1 MILPTPFPHPALI
14 GGGAPG
20 ETRIKMT
27 TMTGWTRFLK
37 QGGLRFRLW
46 VMALLPLAAL
56 PLLAAIL
63 LVTGNAYFE
72 RLLTHK
78 VTSDLSMT
86 HSHLQHMQSKTLA
99 AVRSLANSQRIRGLA
114 HHELKDTS
122 LEVVLASR
130 RENIGFDFLAI
141 LDTSGK
147 VLAASEG
154 FQAGDVYIDSMI
166 LRDALSRKE
175 EKVGLEVLAPE
186 ALAHL
191 SATLAKRA
199 RLQLVATPQA
209 APSSATEE
217 GRGLLVISAAP
228 MRDISG
234 QVSATVVGGY
244 LLNRRLEFVDYLAK
258 IVSAGI
264 PRQVG
269 VEGTVTLFLDDVRIA
284 TTVRRQDGERALGTR
299 VSQAVKESVLDRGES
314 WVSRAFVVNHWAVTA
329 YDPVLDYA
337 GKRVGMLY
345 VGIPEAPFSTFR
357 WQAIGLIVALLLMA
371 AAIATWISWRLARG
385 IMQPLG
391 RLESTMQA
399 VNQGQFQARVGNLPG
414 DDELVR
420 LGRLFDQLLDTI
432 GEQTTALRQ
441 QASELDGK
449 VIQRTQDLASANAA
463 LEVTR
468 VAAETANVAKSAFLA
483 NMSHEIRTPLN
494 AITGMAHLIRRG
506 GLTPEQGERLD
517 KLEAAGEHLL
527 GVINAILDLSK
538 IDAGKFKLEESSL
551 RIETI
556 LGNVASMLRERARAK
571 KIDLISEAHSL
582 PHGLLGDPIRLQQA
596 LLNYATNAIK
606 FTERGSV
613 TLRVKALEEDQDSVL
628 LRLEV
633 QDTGIGINPETLPRL
648 FSAFEQADNSTTRKY
663 GGTGLG
669 LTITRLLAQ
678 LMGGNAGAESTP
690 GVGSTFWFTA
700 RLKKGAPVTALEEN
714 KTANFAP
721 DVLKRDFAGS
731 RILLAEDEPINREIT
746 LMLLDEVGLSVDIAE
761 DGVEAV
767 EQASR
772 KQYALI
778 LMDMQMPRMDGLDA
792 TRAIRKLP
800 NGNATPILAMT
811 ANAFAED
818 KTRCF
823 EAGMN
828 DFISKPVKP
837 DLLFEILLKWLSE
850 ARR

>member
-1 MILPTPFPHPALI
+1 MPLTERQQKIIDVFLE
-14 GGGAPG
+14 APE
-20 ETRIKMT
+20 ETRSVADFADFGLERTTVFRDIKKLVQAGLLQLEGKAYRVNT
-27 TMTGWTRFLK
+27 DSDAYLRWDLSRAPHHRAPVRYNPKLLGDYQPNSTFLLTDD
-37 QGGLRFRLW
+37 Q
-46 VMALLPLAAL
+46 
-56 PLLAAIL
+56 LLAL
-63 LVTGNAYFE
+63 E
-72 RLLTHK
+72 RAGR
-78 VTSDLSMT
+78 VEGIS
-86 HSHLQHMQSKTLA
+86 A
-99 AVRSLANSQRIRGLA
+99 AKEKGKLYER
-114 HHELKDTS
+114 
-122 LEVVLASR
+122 VLASLLIDLTHASSNL
-130 RENIGFDFLAI
+130 ENVNISW
-141 LDTSGK
+141 LDTKTLIEFGEHPEGLTEQQMRI
-147 VLAASEG
+147 VLNHKEAISFLKDHG
-154 FQAGDVYIDSMI
+154 PS
-166 LRDALSRKE
+166 LSF
-175 EKVGLEVLAPE
+175 
-186 ALAHL
+186 
-191 SATLAKRA
+191 AKR
-199 RLQLVATPQA
+199 
-209 APSSATEE
+209 
-217 GRGLLVISAAP
+217 
-228 MRDISG
+228 D
-234 QVSATVVGGY
+234 
-244 LLNRRLEFVDYLAK
+244 
-258 IVSAGI
+258 
-264 PRQVG
+264 
-269 VEGTVTLFLDDVRIA
+269 
-284 TTVRRQDGERALGTR
+284 
-299 VSQAVKESVLDRGES
+299 
-314 WVSRAFVVNHWAVTA
+314 
-329 YDPVLDYA
+329 
-337 GKRVGMLY
+337 
-345 VGIPEAPFSTFR
+345 
-357 WQAIGLIVALLLMA
+357 
-371 AAIATWISWRLARG
+371 
-385 IMQPLG
+385 
-391 RLESTMQA
+391 
-399 VNQGQFQARVGNLPG
+399 
-414 DDELVR
+414 
-420 LGRLFDQLLDTI
+420 LLDI
-432 GEQTTALRQ
+432 
-441 QASELDGK
+441 
-449 VIQRTQDLASANAA
+449 
-463 LEVTR
+463 
-468 VAAETANVAKSAFLA
+468 
-483 NMSHEIRTPLN
+483 
-494 AITGMAHLIRRG
+494 
-506 GLTPEQGERLD
+506 
-517 KLEAAGEHLL
+517 
-527 GVINAILDLSK
+527 
-538 IDAGKFKLEESSL
+538 
-551 RIETI
+551 
-556 LGNVASMLRERARAK
+556 
-571 KIDLISEAHSL
+571 HSL
-582 PHGLLGDPIRLQQA
+582 IIKGLLGDPSAVGALRSVVVKFEDSKY